1 MTRLHCVTRPRAE
14 RRRLQ
19 LRLRQL
25 LLTAMLSGLAAGA
38 LMGCGTP
45 LPPLNPAQQSAV
57 ASSQAAARLLA
68 RGDLAQARAQY
79 GRALAAAESVEDFAL
94 AGTALLN
101 LALLH
106 GRMGELAAGHARVDR
121 ILASPQRY
129 GAASQ
134 AQAATRKSL
143 LYVDAPDLEAALSWA
158 DKAQAA
164 CAAPCELS
172 AVLGNLRAHVALQRG
187 DFEQAAQWASR
198 AAALAAQSGQ
208 AAEQANALRLQGR
221 AQSRIGQTAD
231 AAGALAQALAID
243 QRLGLPERVALDLL
257 FAGENEQR
265 RAQTAVA
272 REFYDRALVVYQAAG
287 MAPAAE
293 AVRARIA
300 ALEAVAASATAPAP
314 SAP

>member
-14 RRRLQ
+14 LRRLQ

-25 LLTAMLSGLAAGA
+25 LLAAMLSGLAAGA
-38 LMGCGTP
+38 LTGCGTAP
-45 LPPLNPAQQSAV
+45 LPLNPAQQSAV
-57 ASSQAAARLLA
+57 VASQSAARSLA
-68 RGDLAQARAQY
+68 RGDLSQARAQY
-79 GRALAAAESVEDFAL
+79 ERALATAESVEDFAL
-94 AGTALLN
+94 AGTTLLN

-121 ILASPQRY
+121 ILAAPQRY
-129 GAASQ
+129 GAALQ

-143 LYVDAPDLEAALSWA
+143 LYIDVPDLEAALIWA

-172 AVLGNLRAHVALQRG
+172 AVLSNLRAHVALQRG
-187 DFEQAAQWASR
+187 DFPQAAQWATR
-198 AAALAAQSGQ
+198 AAALGVQSGQ

-221 AQSRIGQTAD
+221 AQSRLGQTAD
-231 AAGALAQALAID
+231 AAVALALALAID

-257 FAGENEQR
+257 YAGENEQR

-272 REFYDRALVVYQAAG
+272 RDYFERALVVYQAAG
-287 MAPAAE
+287 LPLAAE

-300 ALEAVAASATAPAP
+300 ALATGATAAP
-314 SAP
+314 TRP